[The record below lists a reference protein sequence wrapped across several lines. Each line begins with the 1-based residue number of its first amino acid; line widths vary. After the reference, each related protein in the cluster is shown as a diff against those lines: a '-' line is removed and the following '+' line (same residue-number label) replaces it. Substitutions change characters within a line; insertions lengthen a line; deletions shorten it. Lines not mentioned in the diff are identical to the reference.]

1 MIICREPACRWN
13 WASSTGTPRA
23 VLIAAAALLGQ
34 APVLAQAS
42 DPAAPPPS
50 ERRLTPEQIEAVL
63 AEAAKKR
70 EAAQAHASPD
80 LVEGEARRQVH
91 GEVGFAVGTGGYRE
105 VFGTAIYPMGDDG
118 AAAISMDFID
128 LGRRRDKR

>member
-1 MIICREPACRWN
+1 MTFDRES
-13 WASSTGTPRA
+13 ASPRV

-34 APVLAQAS
+34 APVLAQAN

-70 EAAQAHASPD
+70 EANETHASPD
-80 LVEGEARRQVH
+80 LVQGEARRQVH
-91 GEVGFAVGTGGYRE
+91 GEVGFSVGTGGYRE
-105 VFGTAIYPMGDDG
+105 VFGTAIYPIGDDG

>member
-1 MIICREPACRWN
+1 MTFDRES
-13 WASSTGTPRA
+13 ASPRV

-34 APVLAQAS
+34 APVLAQAN

-70 EAAQAHASPD
+70 EANETHASPD
-80 LVEGEARRQVH
+80 LVQGEARRRVH
-91 GEVGFAVGTGGYRE
+91 GEVGFSVGTGGYRE
-105 VFGTAIYPMGDDG
+105 VFGTAIYPIGDDG

-128 LGRRRDKR
+128 LGRRRDRR